1 MIENSTKVKVRK
13 LFNFPEVKVKAALK
27 LRSKEE
33 CLKQQNPETRCFLGS
48 MGCFYSLCSGFLP
61 PQGSSFW
68 ASAGCFFLRTAVP
81 GLGPAI
87 FLRSS
92 SSWFW

>member
-27 LRSKEE
+27 LKNASSSRILKPGASWGEWGRS
-33 CLKQQNPETRCFLGS
+33 
-48 MGCFYSLCSGFLP
+48 FYSLCSGFLP

>member
-33 CLKQQNPETRCFLGS
+33 CLKQQNPETRCFLWGMAMLLLFCLQWFPS
-48 MGCFYSLCSGFLP
+48 STRQLFL
-61 PQGSSFW
+61 G
-68 ASAGCFFLRTAVP
+68 
-81 GLGPAI
+81 
-87 FLRSS
+87 
-92 SSWFW
+92 